1 MRAKEEVRQKGGEGE
16 GGKGEGAE
24 VSLLFLLSDR
34 SEHGNNSVRTSQ
46 SLVGVMKQKSLSVSS
61 TTLLPK
67 KMSGINVF
75 TGLCLEHELR
85 FRKPS

>member
-34 SEHGNNSVRTSQ
+34 SEHGNNR
-46 SLVGVMKQKSLSVSS
+46 
-61 TTLLPK
+61 
-67 KMSGINVF
+67 
-75 TGLCLEHELR
+75 
-85 FRKPS
+85 